1 MKTITKVMLT
11 FLALFLFSC
20 EKIENTSYSIALA
33 NLDSVDYHL
42 QYFGN
47 NKMIDTVLLSIM
59 NNDGPKVLGLL
70 DTTFYDQVLPEY
82 TNEEFLEKVKTLKI
96 FRLIDGDTVYYGG
109 SVDYCLNKD
118 NWGYSYGED
127 YVYGMHHYF
136 LRLGR
141 D

>member
-1 MKTITKVMLT
+1 MLT

-70 DTTFYDQVLPEY
+70 DTTFYDQVLPGY

-96 FRLIDGDTVYYGG
+96 FRLIDGDTIYYGN
-109 SVDYCLNKD
+109 SRDFCLNKD
-118 NWGYSYGED
+118 NWRLIYSEDSFFGYGGYN
-127 YVYGMHHYF
+127 YF
-136 LRLGR
+136 LRLEK